1 MCLKKRVQ
9 ALTYIKRHINQIK
22 SPEIY
27 LEQTIYNNIKDVV
40 STARLGLRFRE
51 QEIMIDYNPVSF
63 GIHMQID
70 EETSKGFF
78 RYRHLSVPNWF

>member
-1 MCLKKRVQ
+1 LCLKKRVQ
-9 ALTYIKRHINQIK
+9 ALAYIKRHINQIK
-22 SPEIY
+22 SPDIY

-51 QEIMIDYNPVSF
+51 QEIMIDYNPVTF